1 MPTPGQHVFSEKV
14 ALVTGATSPIGRAV
28 SMQLGLYGSYVI
40 ACHGP
45 SSKTDSDAVEELKT
59 LGTLAYSVEADLG
72 SLQGIVGAI
81 DAVEGIFGRLDLLVS
96 CLSSSEP
103 GPFETV
109 TESDFESAVREILKP
124 AYFLTR
130 EAMRLFAG
138 RPKPRI
144 VNVITDRA
152 GSGVLERALNASVE
166 SLTASLAADLPSNF
180 RLNTV
185 AVTEREPEADAD
197 GGLDPELFRP
207 RSSVDADDVAR
218 AVVYLLSSE
227 AKGVNGQVLRIG

>member
-1 MPTPGQHVFSEKV
+1 MPTPGQHTFSEKV
-14 ALVTGATSPIGRAV
+14 ALVTGATSPVGRAV
-28 SMQLGLYGSYVI
+28 SMQLGLYGTYVI

-45 SSKTDSDAVEELKT
+45 SSKTDSDAVSELKT
-59 LGTLAYSVEADLG
+59 LGTLAHSFEADIGTLAG
-72 SLQGIVGAI
+72 TLEAI
-81 DAVEGIFGRLDLLVS
+81 DAVEGIYGRLDLLVN
-96 CLSSSEP
+96 CLSPPES
-103 GPFETV
+103 GDFEMV
-109 TESDFESAVREILKP
+109 TEESFDNTVKGILKP

-144 VNVITDRA
+144 VNVISYRSDK
-152 GSGVLERALNASVE
+152 GVLVSALNASVE
-166 SLTASLAADLPSNF
+166 SLTSSLAAQLPKNF
-180 RLNTV
+180 RVNTV
-185 AVTEREPEADAD
+185 AVSERDTDPEPFDD
-197 GGLDPELFRP
+197 LDPELFRP

>member
-1 MPTPGQHVFSEKV
+1 MPTPGQHAFSEKV
-14 ALVTGATSPIGRAV
+14 ALVTAATSPIGRAV
-28 SMQLGLYGSYVI
+28 SMQLGLYGTFVI
-40 ACHGP
+40 ACHGT
-45 SSKTDSDAVEELKT
+45 SSKIDSDAVGELKK
-59 LGTLAYSVEADLG
+59 LGTLAHSVEADLG
-72 SLQGIVGAI
+72 SLDGIVGAI
-81 DAVEGIFGRLDLLVS
+81 DAVEGIYGRLDLLVN

-103 GPFETV
+103 GSFETV

-144 VNVITDRA
+144 VNVIINRA
-152 GSGVLERALNASVE
+152 GSGALEKALNCSVE
-166 SLTASLAADLPSNF
+166 SLTASLAAELPSNF

-185 AVTEREPEADAD
+185 AVTETSRNQADD
-197 GGLDPELFRP
+197 LDPELFRP

-218 AVVYLLSSE
+218 AAVYLLSSE

>member
-1 MPTPGQHVFSEKV
+1 MPTPGQHAFSEKV

-28 SMQLGLYGSYVI
+28 SMQLGLYGTYVI

-45 SSKTDSDAVEELKT
+45 ASKTDSDAVGELKK
-59 LGTLAYSVEADLG
+59 LGTLAHSVEADIG
-72 SLQGIVGAI
+72 SLSGVVKAV
-81 DAVEGIFGRLDLLVS
+81 DAVERVFGRLDLLVN
-96 CLSSSEP
+96 CLSAPEN
-103 GPFETV
+103 GEADAI
-109 TESDFESAVREILKP
+109 TEASFESLVGGILKP

-144 VNVITDRA
+144 VNVITYRA
-152 GSGVLERALNASVE
+152 GAGKLETALNAAVE
-166 SLTASLAADLPSNF
+166 SLTASLASELPSNF
-180 RLNTV
+180 RVNTV
-185 AVTEREPEADAD
+185 AVEERETEEDAV

-207 RSSVDADDVAR
+207 GSSVDADDVAR